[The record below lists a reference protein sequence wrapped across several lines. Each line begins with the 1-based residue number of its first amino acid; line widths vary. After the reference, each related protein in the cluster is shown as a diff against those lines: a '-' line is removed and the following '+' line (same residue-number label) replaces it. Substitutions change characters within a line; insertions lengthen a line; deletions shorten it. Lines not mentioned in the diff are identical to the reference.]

1 MLCKMTNKYHVKQD
15 LFDFFMSY
23 ILTCA
28 EMEINHPQ
36 IRILFPVQT
45 AVIEETSKK
54 RRFVIKAIN
63 K

>member
-1 MLCKMTNKYHVKQD
+1 MLCEMTNKYHVKQD
-15 LFDFFMSY
+15 LFDFFTSY

-45 AVIEETSKK
+45 AVIEETSKETEICHK
-54 RRFVIKAIN
+54 SH
-63 K
+63 

>member
-1 MLCKMTNKYHVKQD
+1 MLCEMTNKYHVKQD
-15 LFDFFMSY
+15 LFDFFTSY

-36 IRILFPVQT
+36 NRILFPVQT
-45 AVIEETSKK
+45 EKLAKK